1 MWAVESLGALGSDI
15 GVIKTMPSGVLRIP
29 GRMRLIRMTVMI
41 IAMRGLVIIPMVA
54 VSIVVAVM
62 PMIIMIVPPVMI
74 RESGITVEPAWR
86 NRLGVIL
93 KAGRRIIIRR
103 PAVVAALDDISA
115 TVAPVS
121 RGIRVVVRVIGT
133 GIQHYHQTC
142 G

>member
-1 MWAVESLGALGSDI
+1 MWAVGTLGALWSGI

-54 VSIVVAVM
+54 VSGVVT
-62 PMIIMIVPPVMI
+62 PMIIMIVPPVMV
-74 RESGITVEPAWR
+74 RESGVTVESAQR

-93 KAGRRIIIRR
+93 KTGSRIIIRR
-103 PAVVAALDDISA
+103 SAVVAALDDISA
-115 TVAPVS
+115 TIAPVS
-121 RGIRVVVRVIGT
+121 RGIRIVVRVIGT

>member
-1 MWAVESLGALGSDI
+1 MRAVGTLGALGSGI
-15 GVIKTMPSGVLRIP
+15 GAIKTMPAVVLRVL

-41 IAMRGLVIIPMVA
+41 IAMRGLVIIPLVV
-54 VSIVVAVM
+54 VSGVVM
-62 PMIIMIVPPVMI
+62 SMIIMIVPPVLV
-74 RESGITVEPAWR
+74 RESGITVEPAWG

-103 PAVVAALDDISA
+103 PAVVTALDDISA
-115 TVAPVS
+115 TIAPVS
-121 RGIRVVVRVIGT
+121 RGIPIVVRVIGA